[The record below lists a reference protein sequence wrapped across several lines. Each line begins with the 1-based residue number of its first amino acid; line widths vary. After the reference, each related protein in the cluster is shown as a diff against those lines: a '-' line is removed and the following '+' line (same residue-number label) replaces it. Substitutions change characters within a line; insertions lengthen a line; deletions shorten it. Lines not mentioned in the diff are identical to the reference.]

1 MGSTFVR
8 QFMLDMMAG
17 MMPYMMPLVWLG
29 AGLVVAGVLAAFA
42 GLVSGSA
49 GVGRIASLAGR
60 LLVVLGVFFLVCQV
74 AGMLLGATP
83 AINFGDSTKYE
94 FDLKPF
100 WTIGLAFLI
109 PGILICR
116 ASRRRT

>member
-1 MGSTFVR
+1 MR
-8 QFMLDMMAG
+8 QFMLDMMAA
-17 MMPYMMPLVWLG
+17 MMPFMMSLVWIG
-29 AGLVVAGVLAAFA
+29 AALVVAGALAAFVS
-42 GLVSGSA
+42 LVSGSA
-49 GVGRIASLAGR
+49 GIGRVASLAGA
-60 LLVVLGVFFLVCQV
+60 LLVILGVFFLLCQA

-109 PGILICR
+109 PGALICR
-116 ASRRRT
+116 AGGWRG

>member
-1 MGSTFVR
+1 MR

-29 AGLVVAGVLAAFA
+29 AALIAVGVLAAFVS
-42 GLVSGSA
+42 LVSGNA
-49 GVGRIASLAGR
+49 GVRRFASLAGT
-60 LLVVLGVFFLVCQV
+60 LLVVLGAFFLVCQV
-74 AGMLLGATP
+74 AGMMLGATP

-94 FDLKPF
+94 FNLKPF

-116 ASRRRT
+116 ASGRGA